1 MSQTVSTVTSAWAA
15 LRGGFVAIGFFSLI
29 LNLLA
34 LAGPLYMLQVYD
46 RVLTSRNMDTLIAL
60 SLLLGGVFVVTGL
73 LDLIRMRILT
83 RLGARFELQI
93 GGPILEAAIRRRV
106 QGSAPGTNPAADVA
120 GLRDFI
126 AGPVLVAFFDAPWI
140 PLYLGVL
147 YVLHPYLGA
156 LGLAGAL
163 FLTLM
168 ALINNARSAPA
179 MRQASDARS
188 RADALF
194 AASEQ
199 NGELVQAMGMTGD
212 LARRWGALQHDAHD
226 WKTRVADRVASFS
239 VMSKTTRMALQ
250 SGMLGLGA
258 ALAVSGQATAGV
270 MIAATI
276 VLARALAPI
285 DQVIGQWRTLLAA
298 RGSYK
303 SLRALSLSH
312 PEPARRLALP
322 RPQISLNA
330 TIAKAGPP
338 MAQHAT
344 IGGIDFVLK
353 AGDVVAVIGHSGSGK
368 STLARMLAGIWVPQR
383 GAIRL
388 DGTPMAKWDPEELG
402 KLIGY
407 LPQDVQLFDGTIRD
421 NIARFSTAVDDTKV
435 LAAAMAADVHDLISS
450 LPDGYAT
457 EIGSGFHLSGGQ
469 RQRIALARALYDDP
483 FILVL
488 DEPNSDLDAQGEL
501 ALRNAIRGASARG
514 AITFVMTHRPST
526 LEAVNKVLTLSKGS
540 QTGFG
545 DKADI
550 LRPRQ
555 PEAVTTGAPARIAAH
570 QPGPQSPS
578 QSQNPSQSHTQTGA
592 QQ

>member
-1 MSQTVSTVTSAWAA
+1 MFQKKYTVKSAWGK
-15 LRGGFVAIGFFSLI
+15 LRSGFVAIGFFSMI
-29 LNLLA
+29 LNLLM

-46 RVLTSRNMDTLIAL
+46 RVLTSQNMDTLIAL
-60 SLLLGGVFVVTGL
+60 SILLGGVFLVTGL
-73 LDLIRMRILT
+73 LDLIRMRILS
-83 RLGARFELQI
+83 RLGARFELEI
-93 GGPILEAAIRRRV
+93 GAPILQASIRRRV
-106 QGSAPGTNPAADVA
+106 QGKASGDNPAADVN
-120 GLRDFI
+120 GMRDFI
-126 AGPVLVAFFDAPWI
+126 SGPTLVAFFDAPWI

-168 ALINNARSAPA
+168 ALINNARSADV
-179 MRQASDARS
+179 MQDASEARARS
-188 RADALF
+188 DGLF
-194 AASEQ
+194 TSSEQ
-199 NGELVQAMGMTGD
+199 NAELVHAMGMTGD
-212 LARRWGALQHDAHD
+212 LARRWTALQHNAHHL
-226 WKTRVADRVASFS
+226 KSRVSDRLASFS

-285 DQVIGQWRTLLAA
+285 DQLIGQWRTFLAA

-303 SLRALSLSH
+303 TLRALSEAY
-312 PEPARRLALP
+312 PEPPKRLALP

-330 TIAKAGPP
+330 AIAQAGPP
-338 MAQHAT
+338 LAQNAT
-344 IGGIDFVLK
+344 IGGIEFALS
-353 AGDVVAVIGHSGSGK
+353 AGDVLAVIGHSGSGK
-368 STLARMLAGIWVPQR
+368 STLAKMLAGIWTPQR

-388 DGTPMAKWDPEELG
+388 DGTPMVKWDPEELG
-402 KLIGY
+402 QLVGY
-407 LPQDVQLFDGTIRD
+407 LPQDVHLFDGTIRE
-421 NIARFSTAVDDTKV
+421 NIARFSTSIDDSKV
-435 LAAAMAADVHDLISS
+435 LAAAVAADVHGLISG

-457 EIGSGFHLSGGQ
+457 EIGNGFHLSGGQ

-488 DEPNSDLDAQGEL
+488 DEPNSDLDAQGEA

-514 AITFVMTHRPST
+514 AVTFVMTHRPST
-526 LEAVNKVLTLSKGS
+526 LEAVNKVLTLNKGT

-545 DKADI
+545 DKEDI

-555 PEAVTTGAPARIAAH
+555 QGTPVAQTAAAQLAARRSQEPAVKGA
-570 QPGPQSPS
+570 
-578 QSQNPSQSHTQTGA
+578 TQ
-592 QQ
+592 

>member
-1 MSQTVSTVTSAWAA
+1 MFQKKSTVKSAWGK
-15 LRGGFVAIGFFSLI
+15 LHSGFVAIGFFSMI
-29 LNLLA
+29 LNLLM

-46 RVLTSRNMDTLIAL
+46 RVLTSQNMDTLIAL
-60 SLLLGGVFVVTGL
+60 SILLGGVFLVTGL
-73 LDLIRMRILT
+73 LDLIRMRILS
-83 RLGARFELQI
+83 RLGARFELEI
-93 GGPILEAAIRRRV
+93 GAPILQASIRRRV
-106 QGSAPGTNPAADVA
+106 QGKASGDNPAADVN
-120 GLRDFI
+120 GMRDFI
-126 AGPVLVAFFDAPWI
+126 SGPTLVAFFDAPWI

-168 ALINNARSAPA
+168 ALINNARAA
-179 MRQASDARS
+179 NVMQDASEARARS
-188 RADALF
+188 DSLF
-194 AASEQ
+194 TSSEQ
-199 NGELVQAMGMTGD
+199 NAELVHAMGMTGD
-212 LARRWGALQHDAHD
+212 LARRWTALQHNAHHL
-226 WKTRVADRVASFS
+226 KSRVSDRLASFS

-285 DQVIGQWRTLLAA
+285 DQLIGQWRTFLAA

-303 SLRALSLSH
+303 TLRALSETY
-312 PEPARRLALP
+312 PEPPKRLALP

-330 TIAKAGPP
+330 AIAQAGPP
-338 MAQHAT
+338 LAQNAT
-344 IGGIDFVLK
+344 IGGIEFALS
-353 AGDVVAVIGHSGSGK
+353 AGDVLAVIGHSGSGK
-368 STLARMLAGIWVPQR
+368 STLAKMLAGIWAPQR
-383 GAIRL
+383 GAVRL

-402 KLIGY
+402 QLVGY
-407 LPQDVQLFDGTIRD
+407 LPQDVHLFDGTIRE
-421 NIARFSTAVDDTKV
+421 NIARFSTSIDDSKV
-435 LAAAMAADVHDLISS
+435 LAAAVGADVHGLISS

-457 EIGSGFHLSGGQ
+457 KIGNGFHLSGGQ
-469 RQRIALARALYDDP
+469 RQRIALARALYNDP

-488 DEPNSDLDAQGEL
+488 DEPNSDLDAQGEA

-514 AITFVMTHRPST
+514 AVTFVMTHRPST
-526 LEAVNKVLTLSKGS
+526 LEAVNKVLTLNKGT

-545 DKADI
+545 DKEDI

-555 PEAVTTGAPARIAAH
+555 QSTPVAQMTAA
-570 QPGPQSPS
+570 QLAALR
-578 QSQNPSQSHTQTGA
+578 A
-592 QQ
+592 QQPAVEGAAQ